1 MNPTL
6 GKASSRSPKLVY
18 VISTAKCLFF
28 FRDSIADLC
37 SSGFDVSVISSP
49 GPGKEAIHADGASV
63 FDVSINREI
72 SPLQDIVSLWRL
84 WNLLRRIRPDITN
97 VATPKG
103 GLLGGLAAAFAGV
116 PHRIYT
122 LHGLRLETTQG
133 LKHRLL
139 WCTEWLACKC
149 AHQVYCVSNS
159 LLDLAIELKL
169 VGPEKAFVVSN
180 GTAIGIECEQYAPT
194 PERKEAARELRSRLG
209 IDSKALVVGFVGRLT
224 RDKGISEL
232 YEAFSLLRAKF
243 TDLRLL
249 LVGDFETG
257 DPVPPEIQARIDAD
271 PLVIQTGWISDTAPY
286 YHLMDV
292 CVLPTYREGFPGVPL
307 EAQASGIPVVTTH
320 ATGARDSVVDGIT
333 GFAIPVGDAKALA
346 SAIAPLLGDAE
357 LRRRMGDAGRDW
369 VARTFDRRVVLAELK
384 KLYIEAVPLQ
394 GTQNGRTWKS

>member
-122 LHGLRLETTQG
+122 LHGLRLETTHG
-133 LKHRLL
+133 LKRHIL
-139 WCTEWLACKC
+139 WCAEWLACKC

-159 LLDLAIELKL
+159 LLELALDLRL
-169 VGPEKAFVVSN
+169 VAPSKASVVAN
-180 GTAIGIECEQYAPT
+180 GTAIGIDCERFAPT
-194 PERKEAARELRSRLG
+194 SERREAAHELRARLG
-209 IDSKALVVGFVGRLT
+209 IDSKAPVVGFVGRLT
-224 RDKGISEL
+224 RDKGIPEL
-232 YEAFSLLRAKF
+232 YQALLLLRTEF
-243 TDLRLL
+243 SDLHLL

-257 DPVPPEIQARIDAD
+257 DPVPQEIRTRIDHD
-271 PLVIQTGWISDTAPY
+271 PSVIQTGWVTDATPY
-286 YHLMDV
+286 YHIMNV
-292 CVLPTYREGFPGVPL
+292 FAFPTHREGFGLVSA
-307 EAQASGIPVVTTH
+307 EAQASGVPVVATIV
-320 ATGARDSVVDGIT
+320 TGARDSIVDGIT
-333 GFAIPVGDAKALA
+333 GFATPVGDARALA
-346 SAIAPLLGDAE
+346 GGIAKLLRDAE